1 MSEPIAVL
9 GAGSWG
15 TALAVLL
22 AGKGVPVRLWG
33 RDPKHVALIDSRRE
47 NPDYL
52 PGVAIPELVAPTSS
66 LADALGAAG
75 IVLVVTPS
83 RALRA
88 LADSISSNAA
98 LSPGAVLVSCTKG
111 LEHGT
116 GMRMSEILAQL
127 LPNHPVAVLSG
138 PSHAE
143 EVARHVPAAV
153 VLGCADVEVAKNL
166 QQTFNTRAFRT
177 YTSDDVAGIELGG
190 ALKNI
195 FAIAAGICDGLG
207 LGDNTKA
214 ALVTRSLAEL
224 IRLGVRLGGQ
234 RETFQGLSG
243 IGDLMVTCFS
253 RHSRNRLVGERI
265 GRGETLEAITA
276 SMKMVAEGVPTTRS
290 AFECARKVGVVTPV
304 IDQMHAILYGD
315 QSPEGRAERTDAAR
329 SQNPS
334 ASSAV
339 GTVSAEVGDF
349 LRQN

>member
-1 MSEPIAVL
+1 VNAPIAVL

-15 TALAVLL
+15 SALAVLL
-22 AGKGVPVRLWG
+22 AGKDLPVRLWG
-33 RDPKHVALIDSRRE
+33 RDAKHIASIKSTRA

-52 PGVAIPELVAPTSS
+52 PGITIPGLVTPTVS
-66 LADALGAAG
+66 LTEALCDTRV
-75 IVLVVTPS
+75 VLVVAPS

-88 LADSISSNAA
+88 LADQLAA
-98 LSPGAVLVSCTKG
+98 SGDLAPGAVLVSCTKG

-116 GMRMSEILAQL
+116 GLRMSEILAQK
-127 LPNHPVAVLSG
+127 LPAHPVAVLSG

-143 EVARHVPAAV
+143 EVARNVPAAV

-290 AFECARKVGVVTPV
+290 AWECARKVGVVTPV
-304 IDQMHAILYGD
+304 IDQMHGILYGH
-315 QSPEGRAERTDAAR
+315 QSPKDALSELMLRDPKPERED
-329 SQNPS
+329 
-334 ASSAV
+334 
-339 GTVSAEVGDF
+339 
-349 LRQN
+349 